1 MSQQNTISRVG
12 FIHAIGALLAY
23 AIWLIEFQSIRPTVF
38 SLTGWWPL
46 LMGVSVAVSAL
57 LLLYINGSK
66 KARIGAFGSLLIAA
80 LCGVFEAGGF
90 VVYSA
95 FFGLSLLLWAILFRS
110 ALLAIAAVLN
120 VGAPSAAFWL
130 SNEPVLAL
138 QLGILAPL
146 SLILAAFLSRYFRAG
161 TRTGDS
167 LGMSSFPDGTK
178 AGSDQRVRTG
188 H

>member
-12 FIHAIGALLAY
+12 FIHAIGALIAY

-66 KARIGAFGSLLIAA
+66 KARIGALGSLLIAA

-95 FFGLSLLLWAILFRS
+95 FFGLSLILWAFLFRS
-110 ALLAIAAVLN
+110 ALLAIAAVFN
-120 VGAPSAAFWL
+120 FGAPSAAFWL
-130 SNEPVLAL
+130 SHEPVLAL

-146 SLILAAFLSRYFRAG
+146 SLILATFLSRYLGAG

-167 LGMSSFPDGTK
+167 RGMSSFPDGTK
-178 AGSDQRVRTG
+178 AGSVQRVRTD